1 MQVSVETINNL
12 ERKMTVDLPA
22 EQVDAEVNKRLQ
34 ELARTQRMNGFR
46 PGKVPMSVVK
56 KRFGKPV
63 RQEVMGE
70 VMQRSF
76 FEAVTQEKLQPAG
89 MPRIEPVQMDEGQDI
104 KFTAT
109 FEVYPEVTVGDL
121 GNIEFERPVA
131 EATDDDLAKML
142 ETLREQRGSWVEVKR
157 KAKEGDQV
165 VIDFVGTVDGEEFEG
180 GKGSDVEVELGSDQ
194 MIPGFESGLVG
205 ASANSDVELKVTF
218 PDDYQAEE
226 LAGKDAVFA
235 THVKRVNKKE
245 LPTLTEL
252 AEQLGA
258 KDGIKQL
265 KADVRKNMERELAS
279 TIKSQVKSKVMDAL
293 VDLQEV
299 DVPKTLIDAEIDRMR
314 QDAVSRL
321 GNRGKLPELP
331 GELFE
336 EQATRRVK
344 LGLVVGEIIKQED
357 LKADDDKVRAAVDD
371 LASVYEQ
378 SDEVVKWYY
387 SDQNRLREVES
398 LVLEDAVIE
407 LVASKAKVTDK
418 SMTFDEVMNPDQDEA
433 AAQAG

>member
-12 ERKMTVDLPA
+12 ERKMTVELPS
-22 EQVDAEVNKRLQ
+22 EQIDAEVNKRLQ

-46 PGKVPMSVVK
+46 PGKVPMSVVR

-76 FEAVTQEKLQPAG
+76 FEAVMQEKLQPAG
-89 MPRIEPVQMDEGQDI
+89 MPRIEPVQIEEGQDI
-104 KFTAT
+104 RFTAT
-109 FEVYPEVTVGDL
+109 FEVYPEVTLGDL
-121 GNIEFERPVA
+121 GKIEFERPVA

-142 ETLREQRGSWVEVKR
+142 ETLREQRGNWVEVKR

-165 VIDFVGTVDGEEFEG
+165 VIDFVGTIDGEEFEG
-180 GKGSDVEVELGSDQ
+180 GKGSGVEVELGSDQ

-218 PDDYQAEE
+218 PEDYQAEE

-235 THVKRVNKKE
+235 THVKSVNKKE

-279 TIKSQVKSKVMDAL
+279 TIKNQVKSKVMDAL
-293 VDLQEV
+293 VDLQDV
-299 DVPKTLIDAEIDRMR
+299 DVPKSLVDAEIDRMR
-314 QDAVSRL
+314 QDAISRL

-344 LGLVVGEIIKQED
+344 LGLVVGEIIKQEE

-387 SDQNRLREVES
+387 SDEKRLREVES
-398 LVLEDAVIE
+398 LVLEDAVID
-407 LVASKAKVTDK
+407 LVASKARVTDK
-418 SMTFDEVMNPDQDEA
+418 PMTFDEVMNPGQGESG
-433 AAQAG
+433 AQAG